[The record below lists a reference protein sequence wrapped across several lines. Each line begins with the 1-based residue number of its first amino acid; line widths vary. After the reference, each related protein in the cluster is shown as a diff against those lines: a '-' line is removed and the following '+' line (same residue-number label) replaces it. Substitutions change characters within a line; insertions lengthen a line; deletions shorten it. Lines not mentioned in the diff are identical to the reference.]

1 MMEPLKA
8 VIALS
13 LRLMLRSRK
22 TLVIALVVFLP
33 VLASLLGVLIFK
45 IRMGGAGATGFGLAT
60 ELMTGAYIHVFVLS
74 IPLFYATSL
83 IGDEVEDKTITYIFV
98 RPIPRSIIYLG
109 KYLAGLRTSL
119 IIVIPSAALSFLIL
133 SALDPVSEVARHM
146 GVFLQDLTILF
157 LGILAYSSLF
167 GAFGALL
174 KRPLLWGIVFTLG
187 WEWVVTYIP
196 GVIHKFTI
204 LHYLQSLL
212 PHPSAQRGVLQIF
225 ADTTS
230 PMASVITLI
239 LISAAFLGLSCWVVS
254 RREYLLEA

>member
-1 MMEPLKA
+1 MEPLKA
-8 VIALS
+8 VITLS

-22 TLVIALVVFLP
+22 TLVMALVVFLP
-33 VLASLLGVLIFK
+33 VLASLLGVVIYK

-60 ELMTGAYIHVFVLS
+60 ELMTGAYIHVFVLA

-83 IGDEVEDKTITYIFV
+83 IGDEIEDKTITYLFV

-109 KYLAGLRTSL
+109 KYLAGILTSL
-119 IIVIPSAALSFLIL
+119 IIVIPSATLSFFIL
-133 SALDPVSEVARHM
+133 STLDPVSEVVRHM
-146 GVFLQDLTILF
+146 GVFLQDLSILF

-167 GAFGALL
+167 GAFGAVL
-174 KRPLLWGIVFTLG
+174 KRPLLWGIVFSVG

-196 GVIHKFTI
+196 GYIHKFTI

-225 ADTTS
+225 QESTS
-230 PMASVITLI
+230 PVASVITLVVV
-239 LISAAFLGLSCWVVS
+239 SATFLGLSCWVVS